1 MLSRTQDIARIESV
15 EAAISAAV
23 ADSMTGL
30 DCITASDRPNLW
42 MDPQEQMEA
51 DLLQYGED
59 EIADPA
65 YWDWCIP
72 AKLRSEFGD
81 PDLGARYLKENDD
94 YKEIG
99 EDIHA
104 AIYLTDAQLENRHDR
119 ILMDVT
125 KDGHRKGGTHGVAP
139 EKRRSRNAKIVNSQL
154 LPTQLVQIPGED
166 DVHARDRLERAEAV
180 DFQISTAAHISRY
193 SAYCLRFYK
202 GKYRNVLELLLQ
214 GKGTLEI
221 AQTIGKTDRRIR
233 QIVNGN
239 VAKGRKPKPGL
250 IQFIHEVMAGG
261 VPVDFQSP
269 APMVVDRPAVP
280 VIVRP
285 VHAPRKS
292 LQKDAVLGQLTSG
305 FCARDK
311 EVVP

>member
-1 MLSRTQDIARIESV
+1 MLSRTQDITRIESV

-42 MDPQEQMEA
+42 MDPQEQREA

-99 EDIHA
+99 EEIHA

-125 KDGHRKGGTHGVAP
+125 KDGRRKGGTHGLP
-139 EKRRSRNAKIVNSQL
+139 LEKRRVRYAKIVNESL
-154 LPTQLVQIPGED
+154 SCKALVQIPGEE
-166 DVHARDRLERAEAV
+166 DVHEKDRREREDAETWRIGGNARMARE
-180 DFQISTAAHISRY
+180 F
-193 SAYCLRFYK
+193 AYCLTVYR
-202 GKYRNVLELLLQ
+202 GKYRAVLELMAEL
-214 GKGTLEI
+214 KTVPEI
-221 AQTIGKTDRRIR
+221 AGIVGKSKRRVQ
-233 QIVNGN
+233 QIVHGH
-239 VAKGRKPKPGL
+239 APKGRKPKPGL

-269 APMVVDRPAVP
+269 APVVVDRPAAP
-280 VIVRP
+280 VVVLPVR
-285 VHAPRKS
+285 ALRKS
-292 LQKDAVLGQLTSG
+292 LQKEAVLGQLAWD
-305 FCARDK
+305 FCAMD
-311 EVVP
+311 EEEAA